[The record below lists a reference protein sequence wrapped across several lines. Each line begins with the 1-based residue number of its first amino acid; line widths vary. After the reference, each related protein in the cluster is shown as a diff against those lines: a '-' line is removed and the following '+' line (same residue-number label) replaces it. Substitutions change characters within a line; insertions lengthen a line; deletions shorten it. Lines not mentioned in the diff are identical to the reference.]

1 MRLLPRSLTVRLFL
15 TIAAVLSVAQLVSA
29 VLHFQDRGQ
38 VLYHTAGLNSAERIA
53 GMVRLLD
60 GLPPAERLP
69 AVTALDTPA
78 LRIALGSPGEPLQ
91 RGGVAPRRERLLQ
104 GMLSSL
110 LSPQHAVRVW
120 VRDTPAGPL
129 PEPGLVHVHPL
140 DAPSQGVTGDT
151 RAHGMITGMGFFL
164 PEVVS
169 FVAQVQLRDGTWVRF
184 DNQVPQAVFA
194 WPRKLLWSLLILLVS
209 AVAVALVAV
218 RWLTR
223 PLAALAQAADDLGRD
238 IRGPPLPE
246 TGPIEVRR
254 AAHAFNRMQARILR
268 FLDDRSRILAAVSHD
283 LKTPVTRLRL
293 RAEMLEDPALKE
305 KICRDLA
312 EMNTMVQ
319 GALDFLRGLESDEST
334 QAVDIN
340 ALLESLQADAQDA
353 GHSMGIQGRA
363 KTPYLGRPLALKRC
377 LGNLLDNAFQYGDRA
392 RVRVTDS
399 ADALCIRINDHGP
412 GIPEPELG
420 RVFEPFYRLEASRS
434 RETGGTGLG
443 LSIARNIARAHG
455 GELTL
460 SNAPGGGLEV
470 RLTLPRR
477 HDG

>member
-1 MRLLPRSLTVRLFL
+1 MRLLPQSLTLRLFL
-15 TIAAVLSVAQLVSA
+15 TIAVVLSVAQLVSA

-38 VLYHTAGLNSAERIA
+38 VLYHAAGLNSAERIA
-53 GMVRLLD
+53 GMIRLLE
-60 GLPPAERLP
+60 GLPPTERAP
-69 AVTALDTPA
+69 AVAALDTPA
-78 LRIALGSPGEPLQ
+78 LRIALGSPEEPAEYEGEQ
-91 RGGVAPRRERLLQ
+91 TRHERLLQ
-104 GMLSSL
+104 GMISSVL
-110 LSPQHAVRVW
+110 GPQHAVRVSEG
-120 VRDTPAGPL
+120 PAGPL
-129 PEPGLVHVHPL
+129 PEPGLVHVHPF
-140 DAPSQGVTGDT
+140 DGPSQSATGDT
-151 RAHGMITGMGFFL
+151 RTHGMMAGMGLFL

-169 FVAQVQLRDGTWVRF
+169 FVAQVRLRDGTWVSF

-194 WPRKLLWSLLILLVS
+194 WPRKLLWSLLVLLVS
-209 AVAVALVAV
+209 AVAVALIAV

-246 TGPIEVRR
+246 SGPFEVRR

-268 FLDDRSRILAAVSHD
+268 FLDDRSRILSAVSHD

-293 RAEMLEDPALKE
+293 RAEMLEDHALKE

-319 GALDFLRGLESDEST
+319 GALDFMRGLDSDEST

-353 GHSMGIQGRA
+353 GHAMAIQGRA
-363 KTPYLGRPLALKRC
+363 ETPYLGRPLALKRC
-377 LGNLLDNAFQYGDRA
+377 LGNLLDNAFQYGGRA
-392 RVRVTDS
+392 RVRVTDG
-399 ADALCIRINDHGP
+399 ADALHIQITDDGP
-412 GIPEPELG
+412 GIPEPELE

-434 RETGGTGLG
+434 RQTGGTGLG

-460 SNAPGGGLEV
+460 RNAPGGGLEV
-470 RLTLPRR
+470 CLSLPR
-477 HDG
+477 GTEP